1 MRGRLDRSDRS
12 DGGISLIEMVVAV
25 LILSIGVIAGFKSLN
40 QSRLVIGG
48 ELPRI
53 LAHNVALNR
62 AAEWQMQGAAMARG
76 LPGTVESGGI
86 AWQIE
91 VTSEPTLGGFVEA
104 RVKVSAEDQP
114 GAIYVVYAPPE
125 PAL

>member
-1 MRGRLDRSDRS
+1 MRGRLERSDRS

-25 LILSIGVIAGFKSLN
+25 FILSIGVIAGFKSLN

-48 ELPRI
+48 EMPRI
-53 LAHNVALNR
+53 IAHNVALNR
-62 AAEWQMQGAAMARG
+62 AAEWQIEGAAMARG
-76 LPGTVESGGI
+76 LPETVVSGGI
-86 AWQIE
+86 TWRVE
-91 VTSEPTLGGFVEA
+91 VTSEPTQGGFVEA
-104 RVKVSAEDQP
+104 RIKVSAKDQP

>member
-1 MRGRLDRSDRS
+1 MRGRLDSQDR
-12 DGGISLIEMVVAV
+12 GISLIEMVVAV

-48 ELPRI
+48 EMPRI
-53 LAHNVALNR
+53 IAHTVALNR
-62 AAEWQMQGAAMARG
+62 AAEWQIQGAAMAQG
-76 LPGTVESGGI
+76 LPDTVVSGGI
-86 AWQIE
+86 TWLIE

-104 RVKVSAEDQP
+104 RIKVSAKDQP
-114 GAIYVVYAPPE
+114 GAVYVVYAPPE